1 MQIMTLQDFVL
12 AEFNKML
19 AAEGRDVQVVLE
31 RPKPN
36 LCVIDLT
43 EKRNQPRERAI
54 TCRTR

>member
-19 AAEGRDVQVVLE
+19 AADGRDVQVVLE
-31 RPKPN
+31 RPRPN

-43 EKRNQPRERAI
+43 EKRGEPGERARA
-54 TCRTR
+54 CRT